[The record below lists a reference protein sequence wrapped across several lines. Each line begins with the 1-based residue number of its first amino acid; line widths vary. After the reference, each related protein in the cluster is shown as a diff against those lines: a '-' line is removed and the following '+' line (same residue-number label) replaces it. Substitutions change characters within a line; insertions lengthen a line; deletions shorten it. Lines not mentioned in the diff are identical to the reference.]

1 MPFSEIASA
10 LCASQRHIH
19 KMARISSGKRYA
31 QAAFE
36 LALEKN
42 ELESWQTSLG
52 KIASV
57 AADAKLMA
65 LLENPKLPFD
75 TKKSLLEERLGEVNP
90 LALNLAC
97 LLMNRGRLRIAGDV
111 SRQYDLLLDAHYGIT
126 RAEVVTALPLDDEG
140 KEGISHRLGEMTGRK
155 VIIDAQVDPS
165 VIGGFRAKIGDTLI
179 DGSIRNR
186 LESLRKSLVGAGR

>member
-1 MPFSEIASA
+1 
-10 LCASQRHIH
+10 
-19 KMARISSGKRYA
+19 MARISSGKRYA

-42 ELESWQTSLG
+42 ELESWQISLG
-52 KIASV
+52 KIAGAVS
-57 AADAKLMA
+57 DAKLMT

-75 TKKSLLEERLGEVNP
+75 TKRSLLEERLGEVNP

-97 LLMNRGRLRIAGDV
+97 LLMSRGRLRIAGDV
-111 SRQYDLLLDAHYGIT
+111 SRQYDLLLDAHHGIA
-126 RAEVVTALPLDDEG
+126 RAEVVTALPLDNAD
-140 KEGISHRLGEMTGRK
+140 KERISRRLGEMIGRK
-155 VIIDAQVDPS
+155 VVIDAQVDPS

-186 LESLRKSLVGAGR
+186 LESLRKRLVGVRR